1 MDKAL
6 TNENLSGIL
15 KMREFADV
23 RIKRG
28 KTEKFSHRLSA
39 HIFPAPPP
47 TPLAGRV
54 KERKHMDIFD
64 ILTLICGLALF
75 LYGMDVM
82 GDGLKRSAGRKLKT
96 ILGNLTSS
104 RLKGF
109 LLGLGVTAIIQS
121 SSATTVMVVGF
132 VNSGTM
138 LLSQAVGVIFGAN
151 VGTAVTAW
159 LTALNGIE
167 GGANATAWLEWLK
180 PDAWMPILA
189 LIGICLNMFG
199 KKSKQK
205 DLGSILLGFAVL
217 MVGMATMSDAVAGLK
232 SSESFRNILTLFS
245 NPFLGVLAGT
255 VLTAIV
261 QSSSASVGILQALSV
276 TGAISYG
283 SAMPIIMGQ
292 NIGTCVTA
300 LISAFGANKNG
311 KRAAFVHLYFNI
323 VGVVLWMGLYYLVGW
338 ILNLA
343 GVINIFDL
351 AGSTTINM
359 WGIAAVHT
367 IFKIF
372 SVCVLFPF
380 TKYLEKLAVATVKGD
395 DKKGD
400 EHTEILDD
408 RFLATPSVAL
418 ENCRKVAVHMS
429 DLSIRSFLGSL
440 SLFDKYDPKLADKI
454 REDEGKVDL
463 YEDMLGSYLVKLAAH
478 CTNEKD
484 SVELTKLLH
493 MIGDFERIS
502 DHSVNIIES
511 VEELRD
517 KGISFS
523 AQATAELAVMKAAVT
538 EILTLTGESFFE
550 GDCEKA
556 FSVEPLEQVVDD
568 LKDQIKLRHTI
579 RLQKNMCSIE
589 HGFVLSDILT
599 NLERVSDHC
608 SNIASCLIE
617 MSRHETMDLHNYL
630 SGIKTDNAEFVA
642 MYRTFSDKYG
652 IAAIPENE

>member
-1 MDKAL
+1 MGVL
-6 TNENLSGIL
+6 E
-15 KMREFADV
+15 
-23 RIKRG
+23 
-28 KTEKFSHRLSA
+28 
-39 HIFPAPPP
+39 
-47 TPLAGRV
+47 
-54 KERKHMDIFD
+54 

-82 GDGLKRSAGRKLKT
+82 GNGLKKSAGRKLKT

-104 RLKGF
+104 KLKGF

-138 LLSQAVGVIFGAN
+138 LLSQAIGVIFGAN

-167 GGANATAWLEWLK
+167 GGSGATAWLAWLK

-189 LIGICLNMFG
+189 LIGICLVMFG
-199 KKSKQK
+199 KKSRQK
-205 DLGSILLGFAVL
+205 DLGTILMGFAVL
-217 MVGMATMSDAVAGLK
+217 MIGMETMSDAVSGLK
-232 SSESFRNILTLFS
+232 SSESFKSILTLFS
-245 NPFLGVLAGT
+245 NPLLGILAGT

-300 LISAFGANKNG
+300 LISSFGANKNG

-323 VGVVLWMGLYYLVGW
+323 IGVAVWMLLYYLLGW
-338 ILNLA
+338 GLKAA
-343 GVINIFDL
+343 GVIDIFNI
-351 AGSTTINM
+351 AESTTINM
-359 WGIAAVHT
+359 WGIALVHT
-367 IFKIF
+367 VFKLF
-372 SVCVLFPF
+372 SVLVLFPF
-380 TKYLEKLAVATVKGD
+380 TKYLEKLAVATIRGE

-400 EHTEILDD
+400 EHTDMLDD
-408 RFLATPSVAL
+408 RFLETPSVAL
-418 ENCRKVAVHMS
+418 QNCHMVTARMAE
-429 DLSIRSFLGSL
+429 IAIQSL
-440 SLFDKYDPKLADKI
+440 QEAMSLFDTFDPKLTDKV
-454 REDEGKVDL
+454 REDESKVDL
-463 YEDMLGSYLVKLAAH
+463 YEDMLGSYLVKLSAH

-484 SVELTKLLH
+484 TVELTKLLH

-502 DHSVNIIES
+502 DHAVNVVES
-511 VEELRD
+511 AEELRD
-517 KGISFS
+517 KNIHFS
-523 AQATAELAVMKAAVT
+523 DQATQELAVMRSALT
-538 EILTLTGESFFE
+538 EILQITQKSFVS
-550 GDCEKA
+550 GDCELA
-556 FSVEPLEQVVDD
+556 FAIEPLEQVIDD
-568 LKDQIKLRHTI
+568 LRDQIKLRHTI

-608 SNIASCLIE
+608 SNVASCLIE
-617 MSRHETMDLHNYL
+617 MSRHETLDLHSY
-630 SGIKTDNAEFVA
+630 SHEVKEDNAEFTS
-642 MYRTFSDKYG
+642 MYKSYLAKYS
-652 IAAIPENE
+652 IAAIAEKE